1 MVASSNLVRPILK
14 MKKKPIIDK
23 HILMPKHVKLS
34 DKEKAAMLEK
44 YNATLKEL
52 PKIMRDDP
60 AIAKLSAK
68 PGDVIKIIRES
79 STAGKAVFYRGVIN
93 V

>member
-1 MVASSNLVRPILK
+1 
-14 MKKKPIIDK
+14 
-23 HILMPKHVKLS
+23 MPKHVKLS
-34 DKEKAAMLEK
+34 DKEKEALLKK

-52 PKIMRDDP
+52 PKILKTDQ
-60 AIAKLSAK
+60 AIANLNAK

-79 STAGKAVFYRGVIN
+79 STAGKSVFYRGIVN